1 MSSRLFTEIREKLGL
16 VYSISAEPIG
26 HMDSGFF
33 GIQAASGHTQATRTL
48 NETVKVLHDFCEKG
62 PSKEEL
68 DIARENL
75 AGGFILSLESAS
87 TRMGRLARNEL
98 YFGYQTKIEDAVKG
112 IESVKAK
119 DVLRVARETFSADRM
134 LMTVL
139 GKRSALKGV
148 NVKLLDK
155 KW

>member
-1 MSSRLFTEIREKLGL
+1 M
-16 VYSISAEPIG
+16 
-26 HMDSGFF
+26 
-33 GIQAASGHTQATRTL
+33 
-48 NETVKVLHDFCEKG
+48 
-62 PSKEEL
+62 
-68 DIARENL
+68 
-75 AGGFILSLESAS
+75 
-87 TRMGRLARNEL
+87 
-98 YFGYQTKIEDAVKG
+98 KG